1 MNFKRISE
9 AVQRHLL
16 LFCGVIAV
24 GLAALIGLRNFI
36 PDDFA
41 AVSHV
46 LLVAENG
53 ARDPSVSVIDL
64 PSIAT
69 STVVLERVRSS
80 LKLPESL
87 IALKKGVSARVLSR
101 STIMAIGYRDESAE
115 RAIAVSNSIADELS
129 RYYSE
134 LSAQQYDVNVNRLS
148 SELAQ
153 KSAKLNAIQRRLGTI
168 SARNPYVVSDK
179 SVDTLT
185 IDLNSLNQQRSLAAA
200 QLAGDIALANTSTG
214 AGTSKTAKHEILA
227 GDLQFQSLRATA
239 AHDAA
244 QLLTD
249 QASYASDFSG
259 LRGERAKLAS
269 EMASLHRQTQRALSD
284 PDAYSAS
291 AAGTRATHTRQ
302 VAVIAGDAARVKELD
317 GLIAVRQR
325 YLDDYSVNGTR
336 FAEVRAERDVTQSEY
351 GAIAAR
357 RANALSN
364 RAEASLLGS
373 VVVLDRAI
381 KADTQLAGGRLRVI
395 VLAIA
400 LLVALAAGTAL
411 LAESLDP
418 RLRRAEQVEALYGMP
433 VVANVR
439 STS

>member
-1 MNFKRISE
+1 MYLKRIAE
-9 AVQRHLL
+9 AVERHLL
-16 LFCGVIAV
+16 LFLAVISI
-24 GLAALIGLRNFI
+24 GLAAIIGLRDFI

-41 AVSHV
+41 AISHV

-69 STVVLERVRSS
+69 STVVLERVRNS
-80 LKLPESL
+80 LKLTESL
-87 IALKKGVSARVLSR
+87 IDLKKRVSAKVLSR
-101 STIMAIGYRDESAE
+101 STIMAIGYRDASAD
-115 RAIAVSNSIADELS
+115 RAIAISNTIADELS

-134 LSAQQYDVNVNRLS
+134 LSGLQYDTNVNQLG
-148 SELAQ
+148 SELAR
-153 KSAKLNAIQRRLGTI
+153 KSATLSSLQRRLGAI

-179 SVDTLT
+179 SVDNLT
-185 IDLNSLNQQRSLAAA
+185 TDLNSLHQQRSLAAA
-200 QLAGDIALANTSTG
+200 QLAGDVALANTSTG

-227 GDLQFQSLRATA
+227 GDLQFQDLRATA

-249 QASYASDFSG
+249 KASYASDFSG
-259 LRGERAKLAS
+259 LRGERAKLDS
-269 EMASLHRQTQRALSD
+269 EMASLHRQTLRALSD

-291 AAGTRATHTRQ
+291 AAGTRATHARQ
-302 VAVIAGDAARVKELD
+302 VAVIAGDTARVKELD

-336 FAEVRAERDVTQSEY
+336 FAEARAERDVTQIEY
-351 GAIAAR
+351 EAIATR

-364 RAEASLLGS
+364 RAEASFLGS
-373 VVVLDRAI
+373 IVVLDRAI
-381 KADTQLAGGRLRVI
+381 KSDTELAGARLRLI

-400 LLVALAAGTAL
+400 LLVALAAGAAL
-411 LAESLDP
+411 LAETLDP

-433 VVANVR
+433 VVADVR